1 MKQDIYDYKTYLNQA
16 VRFLKVVEDAEDA
29 VQNALITFIK
39 YKDTSLQVDWKC
51 PEKTIR
57 WLVKQ
62 ACIRI
67 QDRRRNISTVKTDH
81 GRFIELD
88 MLSNG
93 QMMAL
98 EGKYFTFNEGEIN
111 YDRKVLE
118 KNKDSLNSY
127 FNIQSTE
134 PLLILNR
141 AEYTVKGR
149 YIKNKGY
156 IKKRKFEAL
165 RINGKYIKTI
175 KE

>member
-118 KNKDSLNSY
+118 KNK
-127 FNIQSTE
+127 
-134 PLLILNR
+134 
-141 AEYTVKGR
+141 
-149 YIKNKGY
+149 GY